1 MLLKFSEWDNVLPIL
16 RKRIGKIDVSLH
28 GSFAYGECI
37 EFIVEVPRK
46 LGASAV
52 VMRIGKDG
60 CADSDYPFSF
70 IGTDGINDSYTL
82 SVNTA
87 ELCSGASD
95 AIFFYELIFLR
106 GSDTLFTDS
115 VNNVDFNLCKN
126 PGRRFMMMVYRA
138 DFDTPEWMRGRT
150 MYQIFVDRF
159 FIGKGNVGT
168 REDVIMNDDWDT
180 GIPQYVEKQG
190 DNVSNNM
197 FFGGNLWGVAE
208 KIDYLKS
215 LGVGIIYLNP
225 IFKAYSNHKYDTGDY
240 LEVDSMFGG
249 DEALDNL
256 IKKANE
262 ADIRIM
268 LDGVFNHTGD
278 NSRYFDRYGEYGGGG
293 AYSDENSPYRSWYKF
308 GKTKNEYES
317 WWGIKILPRL
327 NHENES
333 CRHFFTASD
342 GVGAHYIKKGISA
355 WRLDVADE
363 LCDEFLDEFTKSV
376 KEAGNNEAV
385 VLGEVWENAATK
397 IAYSKRR
404 RYLRGGQL
412 DSVMNYPLRKAI
424 LDFVLKQDAKA
435 LADTLKE
442 IYASYPKSVCDS
454 LMNILGTHD
463 TERILTVL
471 GKQSAEVCGASGSEL
486 ARKRLGDKEREAAKR
501 KLMIA
506 ATLQYTVYGVPS
518 LYYGDEAGLEGY
530 RDPFCRMPY
539 PWGREDA
546 ELLKLYKKL
555 GTLRTEN
562 REIFANG
569 IFEILAADNAIIAYT
584 RKLGDDEIIVVA
596 NAGQFEAEYALQG
609 EWEDLLGEQTYKNKI
624 NADSCVVLKKRI

>member
-1 MLLKFSEWDNVLPIL
+1 
-16 RKRIGKIDVSLH
+16 
-28 GSFAYGECI
+28 
-37 EFIVEVPRK
+37 
-46 LGASAV
+46 
-52 VMRIGKDG
+52 
-60 CADSDYPFSF
+60 
-70 IGTDGINDSYTL
+70 
-82 SVNTA
+82 
-87 ELCSGASD
+87 
-95 AIFFYELIFLR
+95 
-106 GSDTLFTDS
+106 
-115 VNNVDFNLCKN
+115 
-126 PGRRFMMMVYRA
+126 
-138 DFDTPEWMRGRT
+138 
-150 MYQIFVDRF
+150 
-159 FIGKGNVGT
+159 
-168 REDVIMNDDWDT
+168 
-180 GIPQYVEKQG
+180 
-190 DNVSNNM
+190 
-197 FFGGNLWGVAE
+197 
-208 KIDYLKS
+208 
-215 LGVGIIYLNP
+215 
-225 IFKAYSNHKYDTGDY
+225 
-240 LEVDSMFGG
+240 
-249 DEALDNL
+249 
-256 IKKANE
+256 
-262 ADIRIM
+262 
-268 LDGVFNHTGD
+268 
-278 NSRYFDRYGEYGGGG
+278 
-293 AYSDENSPYRSWYKF
+293 
-308 GKTKNEYES
+308 
-317 WWGIKILPRL
+317 
-327 NHENES
+327 
-333 CRHFFTASD
+333 
-342 GVGAHYIKKGISA
+342 
-355 WRLDVADE
+355 
-363 LCDEFLDEFTKSV
+363 
-376 KEAGNNEAV
+376 
-385 VLGEVWENAATK
+385 
-397 IAYSKRR
+397 
-404 RYLRGGQL
+404 
-412 DSVMNYPLRKAI
+412 MNYPLRKAI